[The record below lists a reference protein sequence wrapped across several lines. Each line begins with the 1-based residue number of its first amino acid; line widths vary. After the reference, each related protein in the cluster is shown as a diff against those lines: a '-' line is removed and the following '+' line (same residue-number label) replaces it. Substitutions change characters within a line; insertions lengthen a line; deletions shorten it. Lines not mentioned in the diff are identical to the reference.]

1 MTDASTSARIS
12 ATMPSSRDPL
22 DVAGVR
28 ELAVL
33 ERSGLIESRHL
44 GAAVVLSAD
53 GVVER
58 EIGDG
63 AALVYPRSSL
73 KPMQAITVMRSGV
86 PLEGERAVLATA
98 SHSGTE
104 EHVRVVRGMLASAG
118 LSEDDLRCPADW
130 PGDADAHFRARRD
143 GLGARAITMNC
154 SGKHAAFLMACAAN
168 GWSTDDYLDPAHPL
182 QQRVRRTVEEFTGE
196 SVGGVGVD
204 GCGAPLFAIGLRGLA
219 RALGQVAGAG
229 QGSGDSHAATL
240 MSAILGAPWA
250 IAGRGSAN
258 TIVIEQLG
266 ILAKGGAEGVIAM
279 ATQDGTAVAV
289 KVLDGSPRVTTLVAL
304 ELLAQHGAID
314 RADADRV
321 MALTVEPVLG
331 GGVPVGRLRVSD
343 ELSA

>member
-1 MTDASTSARIS
+1 
-12 ATMPSSRDPL
+12 
-22 DVAGVR
+22 
-28 ELAVL
+28 
-33 ERSGLIESRHL
+33 
-44 GAAVVLSAD
+44 
-53 GVVER
+53 
-58 EIGDG
+58 
-63 AALVYPRSSL
+63 VYPRSSL

-86 PLEGERAVLATA
+86 TLEGEQAVLATA

-104 EHVRVVRGMLASAG
+104 EHVRVVRGMLESAG
-118 LSEDDLRCPADW
+118 LSETDLRCPADW
-130 PGDADAHFRARRD
+130 PGDADARFRARRD
-143 GLGARAITMNC
+143 GLDARPITMNC

-168 GWSTDDYLDPAHPL
+168 GWSTHDYLDPAHPV
-182 QQRVRRTVEEFTGE
+182 QRCVRRTVEEFTGE

-219 RALGQVAGAG
+219 RALSQVAGAG
-229 QGSGDSHAATL
+229 LRHGDPHAATL
-240 MSAILGAPWA
+240 MAAILEHPWA
-250 IAGRGSAN
+250 IAGRGRAN
-258 TIVIEQLG
+258 TVVIEQLG

-289 KVLDGSPRVTTLVAL
+289 KILDGSARATTLVAL